1 MPSGFMFEL
10 KPTFRDLR
18 GRFAAANE
26 DLFESRRELIRI
38 EARRFVEIA
47 GDEAPGGAGH
57 TVANQIGFATFNE
70 GDVLGFRTRLGQI
83 ASWQSI
89 GTGLYGPLGQVIRPK
104 SARVLHFFI
113 EGTEFFRAWVRGVRP
128 NAYLGRAYRRWLPG
142 AGENLRKIAL
152 RYSRVLASGQKG
164 GIL

>member
-1 MPSGFMFEL
+1 MPSGFVFEL

-18 GRFAAANE
+18 GRFAIANE
-26 DLFESRRELIRI
+26 DLLESRRELLRI
-38 EARRFVEIA
+38 EARRYVELA
-47 GDEAPGGAGH
+47 GEEAPGGPGH
-57 TVANQIGFATFNE
+57 TVANQIGFATFAE

-113 EGTEFFRAWVRGVRP
+113 KGTEFFRAWVRGVRP
-128 NAYLGRAYRRWLPG
+128 NSYLGRAYRRWLPG

-164 GIL
+164 GVL